1 MMFVQEQTAFIE
13 NGQPRVWRFDPLLL
27 VIYLLLVMF
36 GMVAVYSATIAQAFE
51 TGDSFAFLRT
61 NLVHVFIAVSTMVV
75 VSFIPI
81 RIWQNLSP
89 IFLLGGIVML
99 ALVFIP
105 QIGVEVNGST
115 RWINVAG
122 WNFQPSEFAELGFL
136 LFASDYLANRRG
148 GLDHFFR
155 DVFPI
160 LVIYLIFAGLLLLEP
175 DFGSAVVLGG
185 VLFGMLF
192 VSHMRWSHVGIL
204 AGIGVLGLVV
214 LIILEDYRIDR
225 LTSFLN
231 PWEDPYGKGF
241 QLIQSLIAF
250 GRGEWYGVGMGN
262 SVMKLFYLP
271 YAGSDFLLAIIAEE
285 LGFVG
290 ICTVILLFTTLI
302 WRIFY
307 ISRLAKYAG
316 DRFAL
321 TVAQAF
327 AMLIAIS
334 ALINMGVNMGVL
346 PTKGLTLP
354 LMSEGGTSLI
364 AFSAALGII
373 FSIDR
378 SSRRR
383 LQD

>member
-1 MMFVQEQTAFIE
+1 MFVQDQTNLAE
-13 NGQPRVWRFDPLLL
+13 DRQPRVWRFDPLLL
-27 VIYLLLVMF
+27 VIYLLLVSF

-51 TGDSFAFLRT
+51 TGDSFAFLRS
-61 NLVHVFIAVSTMVV
+61 NLVHIGLAIFAMVM
-75 VSFIPI
+75 VSFVPV
-81 RIWQNLSP
+81 RIWQNLTP
-89 IFLLGGIVML
+89 LFLVGGIVML
-99 ALVFIP
+99 SLVFVP
-105 QIGVEVNGST
+105 QLGVEINGST
-115 RWINVAG
+115 RWINVGG
-122 WNFQPSEFAELGFL
+122 WNFQPSEFAELAFL
-136 LFASDYLANRRG
+136 LFAADYLASRRH
-148 GLDHFFR
+148 DMSDFFR
-155 DVFPI
+155 DVLPI
-160 LVIYLIFAGLLLLEP
+160 LIIYLIFAGLLLLEP

-192 VSHMRWSHVGIL
+192 VSHMRWSHICIL
-204 AGIGVLGLVV
+204 AGIGLLGLVT
-214 LIILEDYRIDR
+214 LILLEDYRIDR

-241 QLIQSLIAF
+241 QLVQSLIAF
-250 GRGEWYGVGMGN
+250 GRGEWYGVGVGN

-290 ICTVILLFTTLI
+290 ICTVILLFTILI
-302 WRIFY
+302 WRIYY
-307 ISRLAKYAG
+307 IARLAQYVGDKYA
-316 DRFAL
+316 F
-321 TVAQAF
+321 TVAQAI

-373 FSIDR
+373 FSIDHNC
-378 SSRRR
+378 RRR
-383 LQD
+383 LQS

>member
-1 MMFVQEQTAFIE
+1 MD
-13 NGQPRVWRFDPLLL
+13 GLRVWRFDPLLL
-27 VIYLLLVMF
+27 VTYLLLITF

-51 TGDSFAFLRT
+51 SGDSFGFLRT
-61 NLVHVFIAVSTMVV
+61 NLVHVVFAVCTMAV
-75 VSFIPI
+75 VSFVPV
-81 RIWQNLSP
+81 RVWQSMTP
-89 IFLLGGIVML
+89 IFLVGGIVML
-99 ALVFIP
+99 TLVFIP

-115 RWINVAG
+115 RWIRVAG

-148 GLDHFFR
+148 DLNNFFR

-160 LVIYLIFAGLLLLEP
+160 LAIYLIFAGLLLLEP

-192 VSHMRWSHVGIL
+192 VSHMRWSHIGFLAGVGIL
-204 AGIGVLGLVV
+204 GLVM
-214 LIILEDYRIDR
+214 LIFLEDYRIDR

-290 ICTVILLFTTLI
+290 ICTVIALFTILI

-307 ISRLAKYAG
+307 IARLAKYARDQFG
-316 DRFAL
+316 R

-364 AFSAALGII
+364 AYSAALGVI

-383 LQD
+383 LQY